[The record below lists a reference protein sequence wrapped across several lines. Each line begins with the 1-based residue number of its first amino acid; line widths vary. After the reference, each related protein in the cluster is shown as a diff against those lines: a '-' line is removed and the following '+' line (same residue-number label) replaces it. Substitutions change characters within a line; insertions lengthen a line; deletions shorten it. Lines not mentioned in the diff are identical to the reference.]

1 MPVHTFDPAN
11 VIVSIGGTPIS
22 GLADGTFVM
31 VSRDEDAFSKVS
43 GADGEVS
50 RAKSN
55 NRSGSLTLTLL
66 QTSMS
71 NDILSAIAALDEIS
85 NTGVVPVFVKEM
97 GATKPLTT
105 LFACEGWIKKMPDAS
120 YGKEIENRE
129 WVFDLATVNMF
140 EGGNP
145 YAS

>member
-1 MPVHTFDPAN
+1 MSVHTYDPAN
-11 VIVSIGGTPIS
+11 VIISIGGFPMS
-22 GLADGTFVM
+22 GFADGTFVT
-31 VSRDEDAFSKVS
+31 VARDEDIFAKVT

-55 NRSGSLTLTLL
+55 NRSGSLSLTLQ

-71 NDILSAIAALDEIS
+71 NDILSAIALTDEVS
-85 NTGVVPVFVKEM
+85 NAGVVPVLVKEIGTSTILM
-97 GATKPLTT
+97 SG
-105 LFACEGWIKKMPDAS
+105 EGWVKKMPDAVFS
-120 YGKEIENRE
+120 KDVENRE
-129 WVFDLATVNMF
+129 WVLDLATLNMF

>member
-1 MPVHTFDPAN
+1 MAVHTYDPAN
-11 VIVSIGGTPIS
+11 VIVSIGGTPMS
-22 GLADGTFVM
+22 GFADGTFVM

-55 NRSGSLTLTLL
+55 NRSGSLTLTLM

-71 NDILSAIAALDEIS
+71 NDILSAIALLDEVS
-85 NTGVVPVFVKEM
+85 NTGIVPVLVKEIGTDTILM
-97 GATKPLTT
+97 SG
-105 LFACEGWIKKMPDAS
+105 EGWIKKIPDAS
-120 YGKEIENRE
+120 YGKEVENRE
-129 WVFDLATVNMF
+129 WVLDLATVNMF
-140 EGGNP
+140 EGGNA

>member
-1 MPVHTFDPAN
+1 MPVHTFDPAT
-11 VIVSIGGTPIS
+11 VIVSIGGTPMS

-31 VSRDEDAFSKVS
+31 VSRDEDIFSKVS

-55 NRSGSLTLTLL
+55 NRSGSLTLTLM

-71 NDILSAIAALDEIS
+71 NDVLSAIAVLDEIS
-85 NTGVVPVFVKEM
+85 NTGIVPVFVKEIGTSTILM
-97 GATKPLTT
+97 AG
-105 LFACEGWIKKMPDAS
+105 EGWVKKMPDVS
-120 YGKEIENRE
+120 YSKEIENRE
-129 WVFDLATVNMF
+129 WVLDLAIVNMF

>member
-1 MPVHTFDPAN
+1 MPVHTYDPAN
-11 VIVSIGGTPIS
+11 VIVSIGGTPMS
-22 GLADGTFVM
+22 GFADGTFVT
-31 VSRDEDAFSKVS
+31 VARDEDAFAKVS

-55 NRSGSLTLTLL
+55 NRSGSLTLTLM

-71 NDILSAIAALDEIS
+71 NDVLSAIALLDEIS
-85 NTGVVPVFVKEM
+85 NTGVVPVLVKEIGTSTILM
-97 GATKPLTT
+97 SG
-105 LFACEGWIKKMPDAS
+105 EGQIKKIPDAS
-120 YGKEIENRE
+120 YGKNVESRE
-129 WVFDLATVNMF
+129 WVLDLANVNMF